1 MIERADISTHTRQH
15 RFLQGAAYWCAFK
28 TIGAGWPKPAR
39 VRGLGSDCFGSG
51 WIGSLGAAGSSGN
64 SVWLWFRLNF
74 GELRFLCSTLYWR
87 PSNNQDQPEP
97 SSQWFAYIYFS
108 PGRPVAHLFSPGWP
122 VAPGRR
128 PEYLPSADRHCLGA
142 GDCFLMEAN
151 KRFVDHFYWPTI
163 IPHNK

>member
-108 PGRPVAHLFSPGWP
+108 PGWP

-128 PEYLPSADRHCLGA
+128 LEHPPSTNGHRLGT
-142 GDCFLMEAN
+142 GVFFSNFEA
-151 KRFVDHFYWPTI
+151 KDVLLATI
-163 IPHNK
+163 TPQKTWAI